1 MIKNN
6 NKFPKVKMFSWANII
21 SCSNKRLLQIDLLN
35 WKTIS
40 RLPREIISTVIER
53 DRERQ
58 TETEKTEKDRERQR
72 KTEIVCMRVQERER
86 EAELVSACVC
96 L

>member
-1 MIKNN
+1 
-6 NKFPKVKMFSWANII
+6 MFSWANII

-40 RLPREIISTVIER
+40 RLPGEIISTVGER

-58 TETEKTEKDRERQR
+58 KDRER
-72 KTEIVCMRVQERER
+72 ERER
-86 EAELVSACVC
+86 KSERETVRQSETEREKESKCGRQISRERVYER
-96 L
+96 